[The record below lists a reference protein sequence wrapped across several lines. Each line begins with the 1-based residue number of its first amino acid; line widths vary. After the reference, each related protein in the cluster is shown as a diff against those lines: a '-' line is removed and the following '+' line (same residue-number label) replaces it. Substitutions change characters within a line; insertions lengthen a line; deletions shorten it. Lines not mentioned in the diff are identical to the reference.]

1 MSGLCLDLVI
11 LEVFST
17 QNYSMIVWQVWKAGG
32 IDNLVH
38 AFLLKLKRSFD
49 DLDQILQCLL
59 IKADSCLLKIT
70 SRHHS
75 RDKTKPRS
83 PDLDSVS
90 AFESHPIS
98 KHAHLFH
105 LPIL

>member
-1 MSGLCLDLVI
+1 M
-11 LEVFST
+11 
-17 QNYSMIVWQVWKAGG
+17 WKADG
-32 IDNLVH
+32 IDKLVH
-38 AFLLKLKRSFD
+38 DFLLKLKRSFG
-49 DLDQILQCLL
+49 DLDQILQYQV
-59 IKADSCLLKIT
+59 IKGDSRLLKIT
-70 SRHHS
+70 PRHHNKD
-75 RDKTKPRS
+75 RTKPRS